1 MPPKSL
7 PFSLKKL
14 RRKVDKLD
22 NFVKSAAI
30 DTMELDMTT
39 EDLGCPSTVMD
50 ELAHLHGLLN
60 LAGCCVQE
68 IEPCEL

>member
-1 MPPKSL
+1 MPPTPL

-30 DTMELDMTT
+30 DTMERELTT
-39 EDLGCPSTVMD
+39 EDLGCPSTVVD
-50 ELAHLHGLLN
+50 ELAHLLD
-60 LAGCCVQE
+60 LARCCVSE
-68 IEPCEL
+68 IERTR